1 MIDREMRL
9 ALRTGGDDSLIL
21 GQMLFWVIMVIVQTL
36 IFGLMIA
43 GQTVVGRAMKVG
55 QMLGYQF
62 LMVRDCLEITTDPRA
77 TA

>member
-21 GQMLFWVIMVIVQTL
+21 GQMLFWVIMAVVQTL

-43 GQTVVGRAMKVG
+43 GQTVVGRAMMVG
-55 QMLGYQF
+55 QMLGYRF
-62 LMVRDCLEITTDPRA
+62 LMVRDCLKITTDPRA